1 MQRGLEVALVQPALV
16 VVVEA
21 VLDTFGYGPPEGH
34 RRVEVIDVLAV
45 VRVAKDSAVAEGA
58 EEQQR
63 KRRQELRYQ

>member
-1 MQRGLEVALVQPALV
+1 MQRGLEVALVQPAL

-63 KRRQELRYQ
+63 KRR